1 VIGDS
6 IAQEV
11 NMASTIDTSPK
22 RRLTAGLVAAVMS
35 GTFILG
41 SLSGAAFAEEHH
53 DDRRGGRGWDRGHGY
68 YRAPPVVYGGPAY
81 YAPPVVYGAP
91 GFGLNINIR

>member
-1 VIGDS
+1 
-6 IAQEV
+6 
-11 NMASTIDTSPK
+11 MTSTIETKPG
-22 RRLTAGLVAAVMS
+22 RRFAASLVAAVLT

-41 SLSGAAFAEEHH
+41 SFSGAAFAEDHH
-53 DDRRGGRGWDRGHGY
+53 GDRRGGRDWHRGY
-68 YRAPPVVYGGPAY
+68 DRAPPVVYGGPAY

>member
-1 VIGDS
+1 MTMLKIIS
-6 IAQEV
+6 E
-11 NMASTIDTSPK
+11 
-22 RRLTAGLVAAVMS
+22 RRFATRVAAALLG

-41 SLSGAAFAEEHH
+41 SFAPAFAEDHRGDRREWHDWHH
-53 DDRRGGRGWDRGHGY
+53 DRGY

-81 YAPPVVYGAP
+81 YAPPVVFGAP